1 MRQAKDGLNIFE
13 ELRNVQEDREADIV
27 EVGGVQVPVI
37 GEENERDYNR
47 GGEEGIE

>member
-1 MRQAKDGLNIFE
+1 M
-13 ELRNVQEDREADIV
+13 QEDRKADIL

-47 GGEEGIE
+47 AGEEGIE